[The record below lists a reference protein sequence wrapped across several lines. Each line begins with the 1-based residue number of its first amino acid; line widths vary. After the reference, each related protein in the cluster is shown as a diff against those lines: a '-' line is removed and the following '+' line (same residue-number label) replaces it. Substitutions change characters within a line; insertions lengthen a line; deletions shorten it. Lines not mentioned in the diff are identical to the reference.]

1 MAKIYG
7 ERWLTKKSLKEGGQG
22 YVFVVEDLKGVHE
35 GLFALKRLKR
45 KDRVARF
52 RREVDI
58 LRRLANT
65 NIIKLIDAQVQ
76 EDGSEDDSYLVMPI
90 AEQGDLDDRRSL
102 YKDQLESV
110 VQVALQVAGALKH
123 AHVANVVHRAMA

>member
-7 ERWLTKKSLKEGGQG
+7 ARWRVKKSLKEGGQSH
-22 YVFVVEDLKGVHE
+22 VFVVEDLKGEHE

-45 KDRVARF
+45 NDRVARF

-58 LRRLANT
+58 LRRLDDT

-90 AEQGDLDDRRSL
+90 AEQGDLDDRISL

-110 VQVALQVAGALKH
+110 V
-123 AHVANVVHRAMA
+123 